1 MSNRSGLLAAGG
13 SILAALVASACC
25 WLPLLLLA
33 FGVSAAGISA
43 KFEAVRPYFLG
54 GAAVLLAG
62 GFYLSYFRKPACD
75 PGDSCATPS
84 KQLSRFNRVMLWVAT
99 VLVLGIGLFP
109 NYVGLIA
116 SQQGQATPPN
126 AVATEKV
133 SVRIEGM
140 TCEAC
145 TRHVKEELLTVPG
158 VASASVNYSE
168 GLATVFF
175 EPSHPPLR
183 SQLVEAV
190 LRAGY
195 KVAPN

>member
-1 MSNRSGLLAAGG
+1 MSGRGGMLAAFG
-13 SILAALVASACC
+13 SVLAAVVASACC

-43 KFEAVRPYFLG
+43 QFEAVRPYFLG

-62 GFYLSYFRKPACD
+62 GFYFTYFRKQACA
-75 PGDSCATPS
+75 PGETCATPS
-84 KQLSRFNRVMLWVAT
+84 NKFVRFNRAMLWVAT
-99 VLVLGIGLFP
+99 ALVLVVGLFP

-116 SQQGQATPPN
+116 PDQGEATPSN
-126 AVATEKV
+126 AAATEKAT
-133 SVRIEGM
+133 VRIEGM

-145 TRHVKEELLTVPG
+145 TVHVKKELLTVPG

-175 EPSHPPLR
+175 EPNSPPANE
-183 SQLVEAV
+183 QVVQAVE
-190 LRAGY
+190 RTGY
-195 KVAPN
+195 KVVPN